1 MQITDATVA
10 MAAMAVMMDQTMTTN
25 EAQMSMMKSMAD
37 SQKQMVE
44 MLQALGIG
52 QNVDVHA

>member
-1 MQITDATVA
+1 MNITDATVA
-10 MAAMAVMMDQTMTTN
+10 MAATAVIMDQAITNN
-25 EAQMSMMKSMAD
+25 EAQMSMIKNMAD
-37 SQKQMVE
+37 SQKQMVQ